1 MPAMGRGMVCL
12 SGSVIGR
19 HTLPVT
25 IVDTPSKHT
34 LNVYLKDIFHI
45 LSCQRLLSVRLGVN
59 IRYEV
64 RVKNNKMTVDI
75 SGPFVIAERYGNGL
89 C

>member
-1 MPAMGRGMVCL
+1 MVCL